1 MASFIASHARGFA
14 LAATLALGVAGSAQA
29 GEIYGGVTVYHGGGY
44 DGHAGGR
51 DGWRGGRGGW
61 RGDYRP
67 ACHPREAVGKA
78 WRQGLRRPGVERV
91 GRRDIVVSGWF
102 RGHRAVLVFDRY
114 SPRCRVIGSRGI

>member
-1 MASFIASHARGFA
+1 MASFIASHARRFA
-14 LAATLALGVAGSAQA
+14 LAAALALGVAGSAQA

-51 DGWRGGRGGW
+51 DGWRGGRDGWHDGRGGW

-78 WRQGLRRPGVERV
+78 
-91 GRRDIVVSGWF
+91 
-102 RGHRAVLVFDRY
+102 
-114 SPRCRVIGSRGI
+114 